1 MRYTIGTRSSRL
13 SIAQTNWV
21 IAQLQRTN
29 PDNEYVIKTITTQ
42 GDTDSRPLFTIN
54 QKGIFERE
62 IDRAVSQG
70 EVDFAVHSLKD
81 IPSVLEKSLTVAS
94 IPRREL
100 PNDILISVH
109 GTTLDSM
116 PKGSTIGTSS
126 LRRAVQITQQRSD
139 LKVQPLR
146 GNIDTRVKKMVAG
159 TYDGI
164 VLARAGV
171 MRLGLD
177 VNYYTLDVNEFVPS
191 PGQGALGIVARTDDQ
206 ETITML
212 QSIED
217 HESRIAITAERA
229 ISEFIDSGCRFPLG
243 AYATIRDD
251 SLSLHVS
258 AFSVDGSKSLSVKRV
273 GKIKYP
279 DMLGRSTGKYLVDM
293 GINDLAANW
302 RNGVEA
308 WNKS

>member
-1 MRYTIGTRSSRL
+1 M
-13 SIAQTNWV
+13 AQTNWV
-21 IAQLQRTN
+21 ITQLQQTN
-29 PDNEYVIKTITTQ
+29 PDNKYLIKPITTQ

-54 QKGIFERE
+54 QKGIFEHE

-81 IPSVLEKSLTVAS
+81 IPAVLEKSLIVAA
-94 IPRREL
+94 IPRRES

-109 GTTLDSM
+109 GTTLESM
-116 PKGSTIGTSS
+116 PKKATIGTSS

-146 GNIDTRVKKMVAG
+146 GNIDTRVKKLLTG

-164 VLARAGV
+164 VLARAGIK
-171 MRLGLD
+171 RLGLD
-177 VNYYTLDVNEFVPS
+177 VKYYTLDVNDFVPS
-191 PGQGALGIVARTDDQ
+191 PGQGALGIVARADDQ
-206 ETITML
+206 DTITML

-217 HESRIAITAERA
+217 HESRVAITAERA
-229 ISEFIDSGCRFPLG
+229 ISKFVDSGCRFPLG
-243 AYATIRDD
+243 AYAAVKDN

-258 AFSVDGSKSLSVKRV
+258 AFSVDGSKSLSVKRI
-273 GKIKYP
+273 GKIDYP
-279 DMLGRSTGKYLVDM
+279 DMLGRSAGKYLVDM
-293 GINDLAANW
+293 GINDLAADW
-302 RNGVEA
+302 RSGVEA

>member
-13 SIAQTNWV
+13 SMAQTNWV
-21 IAQLQRTN
+21 ITQLQQTN
-29 PDNEYVIKTITTQ
+29 PDNKYLIKPITTQ

-54 QKGIFERE
+54 QKGIFEHE

-81 IPSVLEKSLTVAS
+81 IPAVLEKSLIVAA
-94 IPRREL
+94 IPRRES

-109 GTTLDSM
+109 GTTLESM
-116 PKGSTIGTSS
+116 PKKATIGTSS

-146 GNIDTRVKKMVAG
+146 GNIDTRVKKLLTG

-164 VLARAGV
+164 VLARAGIK
-171 MRLGLD
+171 RLGLD
-177 VNYYTLDVNEFVPS
+177 VKYYTLDVNDFVPS
-191 PGQGALGIVARTDDQ
+191 PGQGALGIVARADDQ
-206 ETITML
+206 DTITML

-217 HESRIAITAERA
+217 HESRVAITAERA
-229 ISEFIDSGCRFPLG
+229 ISKFVDSGCRFPLG
-243 AYATIRDD
+243 AYAAVKDN

-258 AFSVDGSKSLSVKRV
+258 AFSVDGSKALSVKRI
-273 GKIKYP
+273 GKIDYP
-279 DMLGRSTGKYLVDM
+279 DMLGRSAGKYLVDM
-293 GINDLAANW
+293 GINDLAADW
-302 RNGVEA
+302 RSGVEA